1 MNPWSQLPRRPPIF
15 THAMQIASSSREP
28 SIPPIFE
35 GTILFSAF
43 AAVFGMFAINKLP
56 QFYHP
61 VFNYERFGVATD
73 DRYLLVVE
81 ASDPKFDIVNT
92 QRLLESLGAKHTEV
106 VEA

>member
-1 MNPWSQLPRRPPIF
+1 
-15 THAMQIASSSREP
+15 
-28 SIPPIFE
+28 
-35 GTILFSAF
+35 
-43 AAVFGMFAINKLP
+43 
-56 QFYHP
+56 
-61 VFNYERFGVATD
+61 VATD